1 MPDLPDE
8 AIRYKLLP
16 RGTWGATPWGVPGAA
31 HEQAQH
37 VVRTLQR
44 EMDWCH
50 GVEVRWFAAAGP
62 LDWDGDPGVF
72 AGHRHLWGCVDPRAP
87 TEARLNVS
95 LTRRPVAELI
105 RTTVHEALHAE
116 ELHRGLERRLTHEAL
131 EQLTQEVTAL
141 LCVGVAG

>member
-1 MPDLPDE
+1 MPELRGEPV
-8 AIRYKLLP
+8 RYKLLP

-31 HEQAQH
+31 HEQAQYA
-37 VVRTLQR
+37 VTVLQR
-44 EMDWCH
+44 DMDWCH
-50 GVEVRWFAAAGP
+50 GVEARWFAAAGP
-62 LDWDGDPGVF
+62 TDRDGDPGVF
-72 AGHRHLWGCVDPRAP
+72 AGHRHLLGCVDPRAP

-95 LTRRPVAELI
+95 LAQRPVAELS

-141 LCVGVAG
+141 LCAGVAG